1 MIPTTAMTTKARRRA
16 TNIKV
21 MLVAP
26 IIIAVIVISF
36 TFFGFYLAATLGISQ
51 ALLAGVMATIGLG
64 VSIVL
69 VARFVD
75 AMVKREALVENTADK
90 PMGRK

>member
-1 MIPTTAMTTKARRRA
+1 MASKARRKS

-36 TFFGFYLAATLGISQ
+36 TFFGFYLADALGISQ
-51 ALLAGVMATIGLG
+51 ALLAGAMATIGLG

-75 AMVKREALVENTADK
+75 AMVKRDALVEKTADK
-90 PMGRK
+90 PTAPQ

>member
-1 MIPTTAMTTKARRRA
+1 MILTIVMTAKARRSA
-16 TNIKV
+16 TNMKV

-36 TFFGFYLAATLGISQ
+36 TFFGFYLADALGMSQ
-51 ALLAGVMATIGLG
+51 ALLAGAMATIGLV

-69 VARFVD
+69 VAKFVA
-75 AMVKREALVENTADK
+75 AMVKSDALVGSTAEK
-90 PMGRK
+90 

>member
-1 MIPTTAMTTKARRRA
+1 MVSKARRRS

-26 IIIAVIVISF
+26 IIIAVIVISG
-36 TFFGFYLAATLGISQ
+36 TFFGFYLAEALGMSQ
-51 ALLAGVMATIGLG
+51 ALLAGAMATVGLV

-69 VARFVD
+69 VVRFVD
-75 AMVKREALVENTADK
+75 AMVKRDALFEKTADK
-90 PMGRK
+90 